1 MTVVIR
7 GERSTM
13 ARAAAV
19 GIGLVL
25 ATVAVQAKAQDF
37 EAVLA
42 APDDIPMNLAFARAQ
57 VLEGNLS
64 VAASTLERVLIAEP
78 NLHSARLF
86 YAVVLFRLGD
96 LQGAQAELRRLEDV
110 DLTPLQRA
118 EAQGYMR
125 RIEQG
130 LSPRSLSGRLSAGL
144 VYEDD
149 AAGAYFTAFE
159 SLGTPP
165 PESGLAGEVSLRLDG
180 RMGLGSGRVYELYG
194 SGLLFDRRRLSGAG
208 VDFQRADVTLG
219 LSRTTRLTEMRGGLT
234 ARIVRLD
241 DEPQLSETGLTGDFA
256 WRIDNALTL
265 TGRAEVVAQAYDEPV
280 IDLLAPLIGGDRDGE
295 RYLAGVGLS
304 YRYTART
311 TLGLGLDYEVKT
323 AGYEPF
329 GYAGPRLYASFD
341 KRFDKGVYVLASAS
355 VRRLDYEAADTVFLG
370 GATREDTRAG
380 GRLALGAPLSA
391 FTRAGATGDVREA
404 VTLEGALTYSRRDSS
419 APLADFEGW
428 GAEARLVWRFGSP

>member
-1 MTVVIR
+1 MVVGNR
-7 GERSTM
+7 CERPAM
-13 ARAAAV
+13 AGAAAAA
-19 GIGLVL
+19 LSLLL
-25 ATVAVQAKAQDF
+25 AAVAGQAKAQDF

-42 APDDIPMNLAFARAQ
+42 APDDIPLNLAFARAQ

-64 VAASTLERVLIAEP
+64 VAASTLERVLITDP

-96 LQGAQAELRRLEDV
+96 LQGAQEELRRLEGV
-110 DLTPLQRA
+110 DLSPLQRA
-118 EAQGYMR
+118 EAQGYTR

-159 SLGTPP
+159 FLGAPT
-165 PESGLAGEVSLRLDG
+165 PESGLASEVSLRLDG

-208 VDFQRADVTLG
+208 IDFQRADVAAG
-219 LSRTTRLTEMRGGLT
+219 VSRTTRLTEARIGLT
-234 ARIVRLD
+234 ARLVRLD
-241 DEPQLSETGLTGDFA
+241 DEPQLAETGLTGDFS
-256 WRIDNALTL
+256 WRVENALTL
-265 TGRAEVVAQAYDEPV
+265 TARAEIVQQDYDEPG
-280 IDLLAPLIGGDRDGE
+280 IDLLVPLLGGDRDGE
-295 RYLAGVGLS
+295 RYLAGAGLS
-304 YRYTART
+304 YRLTSRSTA
-311 TLGLGLDYEVKT
+311 GLGLDYEVKT

-341 KRFDKGVYVLASAS
+341 QRFDKGVYVLASAS
-355 VRRLDYEAADTVFLG
+355 VRQLDYDADDVVFLG
-370 GATREDTRAG
+370 GARREDTRVAA
-380 GRLALGAPLSA
+380 RVAVGAPLSA
-391 FTRAGATGDVREA
+391 FTRTGATGDAREA
-404 VTLEGALTYSRRDSS
+404 VTLEGALFYSRRDST

-428 GAEARLVWRFGSP
+428 GAEARLVWRFGSH